1 MPGFTPCL
9 ECYAGAA
16 RFSGNCIGQV
26 ARERDYGT
34 RRLKAEPGLAS
45 DIRLVSAA
53 SVKIALSLLV
63 AQKRDPESTGG
74 QFITRAL
81 EAKLSVAAFG
91 MEPDYW
97 LFPKLMA
104 DVAGQYAFQSVWL
117 TVERNP
123 DCPAC
128 GPDRYQDDPIA
139 TMRGPVDASS
149 IRAEIGA

>member
-1 MPGFTPCL
+1 M
-9 ECYAGAA
+9 
-16 RFSGNCIGQV
+16 
-26 ARERDYGT
+26 
-34 RRLKAEPGLAS
+34 
-45 DIRLVSAA
+45 SAA
-53 SVKIALSLLV
+53 SVKIALSLLA
-63 AQKRDPESTGG
+63 AQKRDPATTGG
-74 QFITRAL
+74 QFITKAL

-128 GPDRYQDDPIA
+128 GADRYHDDPIA
-139 TMRGPVDASS
+139 GMRAPVDAMAM
-149 IRAEIGA
+149 RAEIGA